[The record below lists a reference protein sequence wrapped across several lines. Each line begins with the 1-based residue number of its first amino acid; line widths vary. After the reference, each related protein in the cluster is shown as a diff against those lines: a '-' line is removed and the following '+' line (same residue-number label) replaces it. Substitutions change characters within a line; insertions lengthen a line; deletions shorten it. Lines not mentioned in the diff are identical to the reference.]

1 MLHGGFVCA
10 IAIARR
16 SAAAITG
23 SLRFL
28 RKIDSGND
36 QLTIGAADPGA
47 LLSLLMTSTQC
58 VLSFLACRLLTIFGL
73 VLFSAVPGG
82 AQERRQENTKQ
93 VVILYPHRTL
103 TPLNRPASSGKPRK
117 ESNSNT
123 AYFDAYA
130 SLSGQGTCP
139 ASATQKS
146 DRVCGLNRGEFEI
159 RSDGIRSMADS
170 VLTRAEYFVEL
181 TV

>member
-1 MLHGGFVCA
+1 MTNY
-10 IAIARR
+10 R
-16 SAAAITG
+16 
-23 SLRFL
+23 LRQ
-28 RKIDSGND
+28 RT
-36 QLTIGAADPGA
+36 QEH

-73 VLFSAVPGG
+73 VLFSAVPGN

-117 ESNSNT
+117 KSHSNT
-123 AYFDAYA
+123 SHVNAYA
-130 SLSGQGTCP
+130 SLSGRGACP

-146 DRVCGLNRGEFEI
+146 GRGCGLNRGEFEI

>member
-1 MLHGGFVCA
+1 MTNY
-10 IAIARR
+10 R
-16 SAAAITG
+16 
-23 SLRFL
+23 LRQ
-28 RKIDSGND
+28 RT
-36 QLTIGAADPGA
+36 QEH

-73 VLFSAVPGG
+73 VLFSAVPGN
-82 AQERRQENTKQ
+82 AQERRQERRQENTKQ

-117 ESNSNT
+117 KSNSNT
-123 AYFDAYA
+123 AYVDDSA
-130 SLSGQGTCP
+130 SLSGQGACP

-146 DRVCGLNRGEFEI
+146 GRGCGLNRGEFEI